1 MQAKRENMNMDGKS
15 YRLIGNEVYY
25 NQMNIVKY
33 LYGYCVKYEQ
43 IKKKINFDKLWLLNL
58 SMNF

>member
-25 NQMNIVKY
+25 NQMNIVKC

-43 IKKKINFDKLWLLNL
+43 MSLVKEKINN
-58 SMNF
+58 SG